1 MHLCILCQK
10 TCRLLRPSPIGVHH
24 TVAYQQLQTACCTIF
39 CQKLIFQAYLCT
51 YHNPAYVKNRHCLAP
66 SDRHISSYM
75 AQQSKCLLFF
85 DKSCFFPWDLQ
96 FLTLSILSA
105 PLHLKHFDNIV
116 LQLQQILYFR
126 FEFYTF
132 SLILLDF
139 FINPN
144 PFALFQHAVHFNVS
158 QLTIIGS
165 DVFFSLR

>member
-75 AQQSKCLLFF
+75 AQQSKRLLFLI
-85 DKSCFFPWDLQ
+85 SPVFFLGTCS
-96 FLTLSILSA
+96 FLLSVSSLHLCTSNIMTTLSYSY
-105 PLHLKHFDNIV
+105 N
-116 LQLQQILYFR
+116 R
-126 FEFYTF
+126 FYTF
-132 SLILLDF
+132 VLSFILFLSFCLTFSSIPILLPCF
-139 FINPN
+139 NTLFISMS
-144 PFALFQHAVHFNVS
+144 VS
-158 QLTIIGS
+158 
-165 DVFFSLR
+165 